1 MTKEGLDKLI
11 AIKSS
16 INKGLSEELKQ
27 AFPHVEPVLKPLIDE
42 NKKNV
47 INSSWLA
54 GFTSGE
60 GCFYVNIYKSSSY
73 RQGFRVKLKFA
84 ITQHYRDE
92 QLMCSLINFFGCG
105 NIYKDRK
112 TFNF

>member
-1 MTKEGLDKLI
+1 LISCKKHLTKEGLDKLI

-47 INSSWLA
+47 INSS
-54 GFTSGE
+54 
-60 GCFYVNIYKSSSY
+60 
-73 RQGFRVKLKFA
+73 
-84 ITQHYRDE
+84 
-92 QLMCSLINFFGCG
+92 
-105 NIYKDRK
+105 
-112 TFNF
+112 